1 MSWILTYL
9 IIGVAI
15 NFVYDW
21 LVSYTGEEHRFT
33 MKERI
38 MVGLSWPVFLVMFTY
53 YFIKTFL
60 SGKY

>member
-38 MVGLSWPVFLVMFTY
+38 MAGRSWTVYLVMFTY
-53 YFIKTFL
+53 
-60 SGKY
+60 